1 MKFKALF
8 LFAAIAIMAFGMNC
22 TRIAPGHVGI
32 EVSMAGSNRGVQD
45 IPVRTGWVFYNPMG
59 TNVIEYPTFV
69 QTAVW
74 TKSPGEGHPSNEEI
88 SFNSKDGLTFFA
100 DVNLSYHLDSNK
112 VPSFYLTYM
121 SKDIDTFT
129 HGLMRQVARDEFNNL
144 ATNYTAEEIY
154 GVRKEEFV
162 NKVRA
167 RINEHFANNG
177 VVVET
182 LGFIGAPRP
191 PQSFTEAINGKLTA
205 IQRSQQAVNE
215 LQETKAQADKLIA
228 KAEGEAKS
236 NQIKAASL
244 TPAVIEWRK
253 LEIQQAALSKW
264 NGSVPQFVGANT
276 PTPFFDVTK
285 H

>member
-8 LFAAIAIMAFGMNC
+8 AAIAVMAFGMNC

-45 IPVRTGWVFYNPMG
+45 IPVCTCWVFYNPMG

-74 TKSPGEGHPSNEEI
+74 TKNPGEGHPANEEI

-100 DVNLSYHLDSNK
+100 DVNLSYHLDASK
-112 VPSFYLTYM
+112 APSFYLKYM
-121 SKDIDTFT
+121 AKDIDTFT

-144 ATNYTAEEIY
+144 ATNYTAEELY
-154 GVRKEEFV
+154 GVKKEEFV
-162 NKVRA
+162 KTVLVRV
-167 RINEHFANNG
+167 NNHFKDNG

-182 LGFIGAPRP
+182 LGFVGAPRP
-191 PQSFTEAINGKLTA
+191 PASFTDAINGKLNA

-215 LQETKAQADKLIA
+215 LQETEAQAKKQIA

-236 NQIKAASL
+236 NMIKAASL
-244 TPAVIEWRK
+244 TPAVIKWRE
-253 LEIQQAALSKW
+253 LEIQQAALVKW
-264 NGSVPQFVGANT
+264 NGNVPQFIGANT